1 MTKLIGE
8 IIKEASQAEKKSD
21 KVQILK
27 SNECPALLLT
37 LKFLFDPT
45 VNLYTNNPPVY
56 KQDPAPLG
64 LSFNSLYSE
73 AKKLYIFLKETAIT
87 PSRKDQLL
95 IQTLESMHPVDSEL
109 IYNRL
114 KNSNLLRLNG
124 KIINE
129 AFPGLI
135 ANEKS
140 TK

>member
-8 IIKEASQAEKKSD
+8 IIKEASQAEKKAD
-21 KVQILK
+21 KVRILK
-27 SNECPALLLT
+27 TNESPALLLT

-45 VNLYTNNPPVY
+45 VNVYTNTPPEY
-56 KQDPAPLG
+56 KQDHAPLG

-73 AKKLYIFLKETAIT
+73 AKKLYIFLKESQIT

-95 IQTLESMHPVDSEL
+95 LQMLESMHPVDSEL
-109 IYNRL
+109 IHNRL
-114 KNSNLLRLNG
+114 KNISLLRLNE

-135 ANEKS
+135 SNEKAS
-140 TK
+140 K